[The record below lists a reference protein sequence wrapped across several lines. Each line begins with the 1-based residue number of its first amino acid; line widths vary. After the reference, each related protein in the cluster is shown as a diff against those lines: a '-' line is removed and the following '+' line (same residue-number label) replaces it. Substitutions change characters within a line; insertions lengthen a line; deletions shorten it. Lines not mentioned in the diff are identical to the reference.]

1 MDRGK
6 GRAVDDDQDVERF
19 GSPED
24 MEVDKDSDVE
34 VNKDSMV
41 KAGKHAAGTRP
52 GPSVQPGTAD
62 SSGVSGS
69 DSSPPHGRG
78 RSRTRRPK
86 KRAKLAAAATT
97 DDENDT
103 EPVTKRIKLSV
114 RDIDTPGTGYA
125 WVSDDERCQ
134 FVVPSTLAAHT
145 GNALAQS
152 WLATRRL
159 SFERR
164 PEHDRRPGVHQL
176 VV

>member
-86 KRAKLAAAATT
+86 KRVKLAATATT

-103 EPVTKRIKLSV
+103 EPVAKRIRLSV
-114 RDIDTPGTGYA
+114 RDIDTPGTA
-125 WVSDDERCQ
+125 KVREEE
-134 FVVPSTLAAHT
+134 PSLCH
-145 GNALAQS
+145 L
-152 WLATRRL
+152 
-159 SFERR
+159 
-164 PEHDRRPGVHQL
+164 P
-176 VV
+176 